1 LSLLRQNTDYALR
14 VMVHLAH
21 NETNDSCISART
33 LAKEQDIS
41 YQFACKILQQLHEA
55 KLVESTMGPKGGY
68 RLSRPAE
75 EITMRDVIEAVQGPV
90 DLNRCLKGLDTC
102 PRQPICPVTE
112 KLAVLQGQIED
123 YLEQITLAQLNATG
137 RPGREIKKAESD
149 QSMDKTDVKVCTH
162 D

>member
-1 LSLLRQNTDYALR
+1 MSLLRQNTDYALR

-21 NETNDSCISART
+21 SETNGCISART
-33 LAKEQDIS
+33 LSKEQEIS

-68 RLSRPAE
+68 RLSRSAA
-75 EITMRDVIEAVQGPV
+75 EITMRHVIEAVQGPV
-90 DLNRCLKGLDTC
+90 DLNRCMKGLATC

-112 KLAVLQGQIED
+112 KLAVLQGQIEN
-123 YLEQITLAQLNATG
+123 YLEGITLAHLTAAGQ
-137 RPGREIKKAESD
+137 PGRELEKAKSD
-149 QSMDKTDVKVCTH
+149 KSLDTTDTKGCEH

>member
-21 NETNDSCISART
+21 SETNGCISARI
-33 LAKEQDIS
+33 LSKEQEIS

-55 KLVESTMGPKGGY
+55 KLVDSTMGPKGGY

-75 EITMRDVIEAVQGPV
+75 EITMRHVIEAVQGPV
-90 DLNRCLKGLDTC
+90 DLNRCMKGLATC
-102 PRQPICPVTE
+102 PRQPWCHVSE
-112 KLAVLQGQIED
+112 KLSVLQVQIEN
-123 YLEQITLAQLNATG
+123 YLDGITLAQLTAAG
-137 RPGREIKKAESD
+137 QPGREIEKAESD
-149 QSMDKTDVKVCTH
+149 KPLELTDTKGIEH